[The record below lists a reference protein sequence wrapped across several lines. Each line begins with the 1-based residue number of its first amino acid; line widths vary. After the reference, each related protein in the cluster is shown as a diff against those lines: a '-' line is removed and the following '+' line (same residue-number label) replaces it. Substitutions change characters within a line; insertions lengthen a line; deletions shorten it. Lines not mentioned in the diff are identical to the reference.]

1 MSHQKKPFEQLLKG
15 KYPIE
20 KKKCAVRDVL
30 NGILTSR
37 EAEEKYGVPRRTI
50 QENVQYVYWE

>member
-1 MSHQKKPFEQLLKG
+1 MSHQKKPFDKLLKG

-20 KKKCAVRDVL
+20 NKKNAVRDVL
-30 NGILTSR
+30 NGLMTTG

-50 QENVQYVYWE
+50 QDNVK